1 MTRTEQRKHNRAVIK
16 RVELIQGSRRWY
28 PPSYKAAVV
37 ILNAE
42 GYTTTRGNLWTAK
55 RLFRMLQRRRIRGLW
70 GLHQQRL
77 AQEKKARRV
86 IN

>member
-16 RVELIQGSRRWY
+16 RVELLQGSRRWY
-28 PPSYKAAVV
+28 PPSYKAAVM

-42 GYTTTRGNLWTAK
+42 GYTTTRGNPWTAK

-70 GLHQQRL
+70 GLHQATSAR
-77 AQEKKARRV
+77 EKARRV
-86 IN
+86 TT